1 MVIFHCYVSSPEG
14 KSPTR
19 SIVSVSKK
27 NGWDSPPWKN
37 SQKIWS
43 PRKGMQDSLTG
54 FLAPTGL
61 AIPGVP
67 GVLWKCWKL
76 VYHCFAVNFCAFH
89 NSKYFRLGQLWRF
102 SRNITTY
109 KYIQLHICF
118 WCPQTFIQ
126 TWMLA
131 KMWRVNVSPM
141 VWEYLRIWNGTDFLR
156 RCDHGVVIAFAW
168 RYTDMFDLTC
178 TPNIPSLVVKSNHT
192 CILI

>member
-109 KYIQLHICF
+109 KYIQIH
-118 WCPQTFIQ
+118 TNTYKYIQ
-126 TWMLA
+126 IHTNTYNYIYA
-131 KMWRVNVSPM
+131 FGV
-141 VWEYLRIWNGTDFLR
+141 R
-156 RCDHGVVIAFAW
+156 RPLFKLECLQKCGA
-168 RYTDMFDLTC
+168 
-178 TPNIPSLVVKSNHT
+178 
-192 CILI
+192 